1 MKKKSILLIV
11 SIVIAILLVI
21 LPNKNF
27 AASSNLV
34 PTACNNIQISLKKY
48 SSLVALSS
56 GYMRVFLDN
65 TDKNIGVEYYD
76 DNFKILQKK
85 TIKLELSNNGGY
97 YGGFYAGSDAYYV
110 VEGQNNT
117 EENDNKEVIRVI
129 KYDKNWKKLGSA
141 KITGENG
148 LFGGQVRYPFDA
160 GCVEMTE
167 ANGKLYIV
175 TGHEGYV
182 DDSVRSR
189 TPRIFNDRS
198 G

>member
-129 KYDKNWKKLGSA
+129 KYDKNWKKLGTA
-141 KITGENG
+141 KIASGSGSE
-148 LFGGQVRYPFDA
+148 FKKVRYPFDA

-182 DDSVRSR
+182 DDSVRPR

>member
-11 SIVIAILLVI
+11 IIAIAMLLAI
-21 LPNKNF
+21 LPCENY

-34 PTACNNIQISLKKY
+34 PTANSNIRRYLKRY
-48 SSLVALSS
+48 SSLVPLSS
-56 GYMRVFLDN
+56 GYMRVFLDDTN
-65 TDKNIGVEYYD
+65 KNLGVEYYD
-76 DNFKILQKK
+76 DNFKVLQKK
-85 TIKLELSNNGGY
+85 TIKLELSYNGGF
-97 YGGFYAGSDAYYV
+97 YGGFYAGSNAYYV

-129 KYDKNWKKLGSA
+129 KYDKNWNKVGVA
-141 KITGENG
+141 KIATGSGSE
-148 LFGGQVRYPFDA
+148 FKKVRYPFDA

-167 ANGKLYIV
+167 VNGKLYIV

-182 DDSVRSR
+182 DPSVRSR
-189 TPRIFNDRS
+189 SSRILNDRS

>member
-1 MKKKSILLIV
+1 MKRKSILLIV
-11 SIVIAILLVI
+11 SIAIAILLAI
-21 LPNKNF
+21 LPCKNF

-34 PTACNNIQISLKKY
+34 PTACNNIQIYTQRY
-48 SSLVALSS
+48 SQLVPLSS

-65 TDKNIGVEYYD
+65 TNKNVGVEYYD

-85 TIKLELSNNGGY
+85 TIKLELSNNDGY

-117 EENDNKEVIRVI
+117 EENDNKEVIRVV
-129 KYDKNWKKLGSA
+129 KYDKNWKKLGTA
-141 KITGENG
+141 KITSKSE
-148 LFGGQVRYPFDA
+148 LFGGEVRYPFDA

-167 ANGKLYIV
+167 ANEKLYIV

-182 DDSVRSR
+182 DASVRSR
-189 TPRIFNDRS
+189 TPRIFDDRS